1 MIDKEISEI
10 RRHLRR
16 DRSNMTA
23 IYGCYVNDNKEIISE
38 FRQST
43 GIMPEN
49 ESDKY
54 FALLRRTLSGRLGR
68 NLIDI
73 TFKTSQVASSP
84 EHKLLMDLR
93 ETRLKDDELRLS
105 FYQKIIDSVVMEG
118 NYLILLGCDTYDVP
132 FKSRD
137 DAVLKDNSDE
147 TYTYILCT
155 ICPVKQT
162 KGGLHYVPEE
172 KTFRDGAMNQLVSAP
187 ALGFLFPAF
196 DNRSTNIYNAL
207 YYTHDVK
214 TSQDALIE
222 SLFNTAVPQPAEEQ
236 KKTFEALLST
246 SLGEECSLDVV
257 QTVHDQI
264 RERMALHKEAKVPE
278 PLMIAKA
285 DVKEVLAACGVSEEH
300 LSKFSVD
307 YDEAFGF
314 EADLHPGNIIDDKHF
329 ELKTPD
335 VVIKVDPTRN
345 DLLETRVIG
354 GVKYIMICADE
365 AVEVNGVNITI
376 ADEEKETAAV

>member
-1 MIDKEISEI
+1 MIDKEIGEI

-23 IYGCYVNDNKEIISE
+23 IYGCYVNDNKEIISS
-38 FRQST
+38 FKQSL

-54 FALLRRTLSGRLGR
+54 FGLMRRTLSGSLGR

-73 TFKTSQVASSP
+73 TFKTSQVAGSP

-93 ETRLKDDELRLS
+93 STQLKDEELLLT
-105 FYQKIIDSVVMEG
+105 FYRKIIDTVSLEE
-118 NYLILLGCDTYDVP
+118 NYLILVGCETYDVP
-132 FKSRD
+132 FKSKD
-137 DAVLKDNSDE
+137 DEFRKDQSE
-147 TYTYILCT
+147 ESYTYILCS

-162 KGGLHYVPEE
+162 KANLHYVAEE
-172 KTFRDGAMNQLVSAP
+172 KTFHDGAMNQMVQAP

-207 YYTHDVK
+207 YYTRNVK
-214 TSQDALIE
+214 ESQDALVE
-222 SLFNTAVPQPAEEQ
+222 ALFNTPIPKPAAQQ
-236 KKTFEALLST
+236 KQTFEALLTT

-264 RERMALHKEAKVPE
+264 CQRIEMHKEAKVPE
-278 PLMIAKA
+278 PLMISKEE
-285 DVKEVLAACGVSEEH
+285 VKEVLSGCGVSDAPIA
-300 LSKFSVD
+300 KFSVD

-314 EADLHPGNIIDDKHF
+314 EADLHPKNIIDNKHF
-329 ELKTPD
+329 EVKTPD
-335 VVIKVDPTRN
+335 VVIKVDPARS
-345 DLLETRVIG
+345 DLIETRIIG

-365 AVEVNGVNITI
+365 DVEVNGVSIHI
-376 ADEEKETAAV
+376 QDKEREPATV